1 MLRRPACARPK
12 KASVMLT
19 RLGLASIALAVSA
32 IAAGWSAQAQ
42 SFPDRSLRL
51 VVPFAPGGSTD
62 VLARIVGQRL
72 AESLGHPVIVD
83 NRPAAGGTVGSDLV
97 AKAPPDGHTLLIGSI
112 ATMAIAKA
120 MYAKMP
126 YDPLR
131 DFAHINLWVTFPLAL
146 IVPSGSPYATTADL
160 IAAARAKPG
169 TLRFGAQGIGTS
181 SHAFAE
187 LMNTMAR
194 IKIIVVPYKG
204 GAPALNGILAGE
216 VDYALVAVSTALS
229 QVAAGKVRALGVTSA
244 RSVASLPNV
253 PPIAAA
259 LPGYEALNFHGLHA
273 PAKTPPRVL
282 ARLHDETT
290 RILQRPEVVKQL
302 NALAMDVA
310 AGTSAQ
316 YQTFIQAQIDQ
327 WVPVL
332 RAAGVKAE

>member
-1 MLRRPACARPK
+1 MSTRGLLARIAFAA
-12 KASVMLT
+12 AS
-19 RLGLASIALAVSA
+19 ALA
-32 IAAGWSAQAQ
+32 AANVHGQK
-42 SFPDRSLRL
+42 FPDRPLRV

-72 AESLGHPVIVD
+72 AESIGQPVIVD

-120 MYAKMP
+120 MYTKLP
-126 YDPLR
+126 YEPLR

-146 IVPSGSPYATTADL
+146 VVHAGVPYATTQEL

-187 LMNTMAR
+187 LMNTMAKT
-194 IKIIVVPYKG
+194 KIIIVPYKG
-204 GAPALNGILAGE
+204 GAPALNGLLAGE

-229 QVAAGKVRALGVTSA
+229 QVAAGKVRALAVTSA

-273 PAKTPPRVL
+273 PAKTPARVA
-282 ARLHDETT
+282 ARLHQETS

-302 NALAMDVA
+302 NALAMDIAV
-310 AGTSAQ
+310 GTGAQ
-316 YQTFIQAQIDQ
+316 YEAFIKAQLEQ
-327 WVPVL
+327 WVPIV
-332 RAAGVKAE
+332 RAAGAKAD

>member
-1 MLRRPACARPK
+1 MQMRTRIAR
-12 KASVMLT
+12 
-19 RLGLASIALAVSA
+19 GLVA
-32 IAAGWSAQAQ
+32 IAALLVGSALQAQ

-62 VLARIVGQRL
+62 VLARIIGQRL

-131 DFAHINLWVTFPLAL
+131 DFAHVNLWVTFPLAL
-146 IVPSGSPYATTADL
+146 IVPASSPYATTQDL
-160 IAAARAKPG
+160 IAGARAKPG

-204 GAPALNGILAGE
+204 GAPALNGLLAGE
-216 VDYALVAVSTALS
+216 VEYALVAVSTALS
-229 QVAAGKVRALGVTSA
+229 QVAAGKVRALAVTSA
-244 RSVASLPNV
+244 KSVSSLPNV

-259 LPGYEALNFHGLHA
+259 LPGYDALNFHGLHA
-273 PAKTPPRVL
+273 PAKTPARIVT
-282 ARLHDETT
+282 RLHDETA

-302 NALAMDVA
+302 NSLAMDVA
-310 AGTSAQ
+310 VGTSAQ
-316 YQTFIQAQIDQ
+316 YYAFIQAQIDQ

-332 RAAGVKAE
+332 RAAGIKPE